1 MFFLLSAYEF
11 VINKNE
17 LVSWVWYLSS
27 WLLASLLVF
36 LPVLVVFSKWATWCE
51 TFYIRRTIAGQNMRL
66 MACIIAFFIWQ
77 RKNLNSICRS
87 YVAQMFL
94 KCKKNFWLQGGQ
106 SIIFNNCPA
115 GTLHFKCEIHFY
127 FLVERSCTTRM
138 SHELWPLHFLWQSI
152 K

>member
-1 MFFLLSAYEF
+1 MSLIPFILTFSIASRLPSGLGGFFQVGHMMRNISHSQNNCW
-11 VINKNE
+11 I
-17 LVSWVWYLSS
+17 S
-27 WLLASLLVF
+27 
-36 LPVLVVFSKWATWCE
+36 
-51 TFYIRRTIAGQNMRL
+51 QNMRL

-94 KCKKNFWLQGGQ
+94 KRKKNFWRQGGQ
-106 SIIFNNCPA
+106 SIIFNNCPC